1 MGFYD
6 AKGYW
11 RSDGDGFYDA
21 RGNWVNPGGAFY
33 DGKGYLRNQGEGF
46 YDAQGNWVSPGGAF
60 YDGKGYLQSSGVAV
74 GATVSGGSEIVIGVG
89 FLLFIPVMLLWVMTM
104 FLVEWMAAHLY
115 LVFAGYAIADI
126 ILCCGITK
134 LKRHCG
140 MKAALSFMGNY
151 MCILSFIYIT
161 LVYAVPYVMI
171 NGDGF
176 GSFFEFTAAL
186 AIGAAGIVILQF
198 FNYYHE
204 KAIWEWILGVLFF
217 VITIALIKYEVG
229 DSYTIESLAETYHVK
244 VSKLFIALFGFVV

>member
-6 AKGYW
+6 AKGNW
-11 RSDGDGFYDA
+11 RSDGDGFYDS
-21 RGNWVNPGGAFY
+21 R
-33 DGKGYLRNQGEGF
+33 
-46 YDAQGNWVSPGGAF
+46 GNWVSPGGAF
-60 YDGKGYLQSSGVAV
+60 YDGKGYLQSSGIAV
-74 GATVSGGSEIVIGVG
+74 GAAVGGGSGIVIGVG
-89 FLLFIPVMLLWVMTM
+89 FLLSIPVVLLWLMTM

-126 ILCCGITK
+126 IFCHAITK

-140 MKAALSFMGNY
+140 MKAILSFMGNY
-151 MCILSFIYIT
+151 MCILSFVYIT

-186 AIGAAGIVILQF
+186 AIGVGGVVILQV

-204 KAIWEWILGVLFF
+204 KAILEWILGVLFF
-217 VITIALIKYEVG
+217 VITIALIKYDVG
-229 DSYTIESLAETYHVK
+229 DSYTIESLAEIYHVK